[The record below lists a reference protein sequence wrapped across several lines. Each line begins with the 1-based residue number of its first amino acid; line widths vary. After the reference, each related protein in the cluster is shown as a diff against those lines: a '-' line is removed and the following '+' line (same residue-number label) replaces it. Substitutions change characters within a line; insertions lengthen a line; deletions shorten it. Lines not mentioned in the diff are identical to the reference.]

1 MQHSIPLIIDG
12 EELRSPTGHKIEVR
26 NASQD
31 RVVGHAEAADVQSI
45 TKAVESAAKAFTSW
59 RDVNP
64 STRREILLKTATR
77 FEETQ
82 DILKASLREETSCTE
97 EWAMANIMGT
107 LKSLRELACSTSAVH
122 GEIPLEEDNSRLS
135 LIFQVPVG
143 AVLVI
148 AP

>member
-1 MQHSIPLIIDG
+1 MQNSIPLIIDG
-12 EELRSPTGHKIEVR
+12 EEVRSPLGHRIEVR

-31 RVVGHAEAADVQSI
+31 RVVGYAESADVQTA
-45 TKAVESAAKAFTSW
+45 TKAVESASKAFTNW

-64 STRREILLKTATR
+64 SKRRDILLQTANR
-77 FEETQ
+77 FEQMQ
-82 DILKASLREETSCTE
+82 DALKASLREETSCTE
-97 EWAMANIMGT
+97 EWAMANIIGT
-107 LKSLRELACSTSAVH
+107 LKSLRELACSISAVH